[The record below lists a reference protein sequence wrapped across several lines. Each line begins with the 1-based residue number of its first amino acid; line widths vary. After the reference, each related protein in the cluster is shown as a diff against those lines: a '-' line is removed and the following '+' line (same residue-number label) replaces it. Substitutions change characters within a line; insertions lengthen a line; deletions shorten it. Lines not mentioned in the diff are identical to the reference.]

1 MEDPAE
7 DDEEEP
13 IDALIYGH
21 LQKLGRNG
29 KWQTRWF
36 ETDGECLSYYKTSKR
51 TKLLATLDLEKVG
64 SIVINE
70 DDPKGCTF
78 TIQVLGRPYYLRAE
92 SRAACK
98 DWVITLNRVK
108 EARLQQGNVKLANL
122 HSSRFRRNNPPDLL
136 DRNVSTY
143 TPGVVAVANRQRT
156 RAMDEATI
164 ENMEELHKADPS
176 HPQYNPAA
184 AAPFAYDQGED
195 DLGGSLSDIVLARW
209 QKRKSSMS
217 RLASKLARWAK
228 SLNKYKC
235 NDMGHHDDDVR
246 LDRHLHPPGHDDPR
260 KVSETKDI
268 SLEAKY
274 ALDMLSG

>member
-7 DDEEEP
+7 DDEAEAA
-13 IDALIYGH
+13 DALIYGH

-64 SIVINE
+64 SIVVNE
-70 DDPKGCTF
+70 DDPKGCTM

-108 EARLQQGNVKLANL
+108 EARLQQGNVKLATPQSN
-122 HSSRFRRNNPPDLL
+122 FRTPADLL
-136 DRNVSTY
+136 GRNLSTY

-156 RAMDEATI
+156 RAMDEAAI
-164 ENMEELHKADPS
+164 ENMEELHKADPN
-176 HPQYNPAA
+176 HAQYNPAYDT
-184 AAPFAYDQGED
+184 AYGGSAGQGDTD
-195 DLGGSLSDIVLARW
+195 DLGGSISDIVLARW

-235 NDMGHHDDDVR
+235 NDMGGHQHHDDVR
-246 LDRHLHPPGHDDPR
+246 LDPHVHPPGHDDSR
-260 KVSETKDI
+260 KVCCC
-268 SLEAKY
+268 
-274 ALDMLSG
+274 